1 MPDVSGTAWRCRA
14 HLPPTTCGS
23 LPVASH
29 VMPTSQAEGRSGGCI
44 QHPERVPIGRCA
56 KCRNPV
62 CAECHTRIDGILH
75 CRACLAVAVSA
86 LETRGTGV
94 LPRLATF
101 VAALAMLA
109 PTLLLSL
116 VMLRGYGFV
125 AGRLAR
131 FGAVA
136 FEKTEYVQPSQT
148 SDDGVA
154 ADDVAADDVAD
165 DVTEGPR

>member
-1 MPDVSGTAWRCRA
+1 M
-14 HLPPTTCGS
+14 
-23 LPVASH
+23 
-29 VMPTSQAEGRSGGCI
+29 
-44 QHPERVPIGRCA
+44 
-56 KCRNPV
+56 
-62 CAECHTRIDGILH
+62 
-75 CRACLAVAVSA
+75 SA
-86 LETRGTGV
+86 LETRGAGV

-109 PTLLLSL
+109 PALLLSL
-116 VMLRGYGFV
+116 VMLRGYGFA

-148 SDDGVA
+148 SDDDVA
-154 ADDVAADDVAD
+154 ADDDVAD